1 MAEQRAVVIIDVRPS
16 PVAAW
21 FHHLLTSPV
30 IEVDGREYPAKWGTA
45 KVPVSPGEHRLTV
58 YFRYRGQKRARL
70 AEAGKDFAVDETSS
84 AVDVAV
90 RLGPRNGSRFRIG
103 EPVARR

>member
-1 MAEQRAVVIIDVRPS
+1 MADSRAVVAVDVRPS
-16 PVAAW
+16 PIAAW
-21 FHHLLTSPV
+21 FHRLLTSPV
-30 IEVDGREYPAKWGTA
+30 IELDGRAHAARWGTA
-45 KVPVSPGEHRLTV
+45 TIPVSPGEHRLTV

-70 AEAGKDFAVDETSS
+70 AAAEKDFAVDEASS
-84 AVDVAV
+84 AVDIAV